1 MAKNKSSGSVLGA
14 LSGVAAAIPKRSFGG
29 TVYKTSSSSNP
40 SFSFGKAYPSSARS
54 FSAGTAA
61 SAGSVPASASG
72 ISSAPSV
79 SSFNPNGLIERA
91 ISMAEANSA
100 FNAGEAK
107 KNRDW
112 QERMSNTAHQR
123 EVADLI
129 AAGLNPI
136 LSVTGGAGAST
147 PAGATASADT
157 SAVSA
162 LSSVLNTI
170 LTTNATLAAAQLA
183 SSASMYSANMNYQ
196 SSKYGADMHYKGTK
210 FGAIENGIRQLFA
223 TVAKFIP

>member
-1 MAKNKSSGSVLGA
+1 MAKQMTRGVVLGA
-14 LSGVAAAIPKRSFGG
+14 ISGIKGRGFGG
-29 TVYKTSSSSNP
+29 SVIKNGNGANP
-40 SFSFGKAYPSSARS
+40 SFSLGKVGSTVSNPSRPLSYPSSARS
-54 FSAGTAA
+54 FSDSSAS

-79 SSFNPNGLIERA
+79 SAFDPYGIMERA
-91 ISMAEANSA
+91 ISLAEANSA
-100 FNAGEAK
+100 FNAGEAQ

-129 AAGLNPI
+129 AAGLNPV
-136 LSVTGGAGAST
+136 LSVTGGSGAST

-157 SAVSA
+157 SGVSA
-162 LSSVLNTI
+162 LTSVLNSV

-183 SSASMYSANMNYQ
+183 SSASMYAAN
-196 SSKYGADMHYKGTK
+196 MHYKGTK
-210 FGAIENGIRQLFA
+210 YGFVDSSIRQLVGA
-223 TVAKFIP
+223 AAKFIR